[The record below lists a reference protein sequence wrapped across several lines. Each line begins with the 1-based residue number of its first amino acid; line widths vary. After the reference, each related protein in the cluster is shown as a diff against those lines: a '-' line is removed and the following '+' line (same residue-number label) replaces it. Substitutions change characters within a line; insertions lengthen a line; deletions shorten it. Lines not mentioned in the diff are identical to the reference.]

1 MSKATCEDA
10 VTLRTHRATA
20 LVAAALSMSIV
31 GLAQSDSSDIV
42 GTYWSW
48 REQAKPL
55 PSNADPI
62 ALFQAKLRADGL
74 GEAAVEAKIEA
85 LREGLIAE
93 EGRFYDGIY
102 EKGPKFNPKPN
113 ALLVAAIEGR
123 DPGEALDVGM
133 GQGRNA
139 VFLARQRWQVTG
151 FDPSAVGLAQAR
163 KNAAEAG
170 VEITTVQTGAEY
182 FDFGRERWD
191 LIAIIYPIEKV
202 SVYRVR
208 EALRPGG
215 LVVIEAPH
223 KETAPYPHH
232 YESNELLEIF
242 RGFRIFKYEDTTA
255 VADWDLE
262 EIRLVRLVAEKPR

>member
-1 MSKATCEDA
+1 M
-10 VTLRTHRATA
+10 TLRMHR
-20 LVAAALSMSIV
+20 AAALVVAAFAFSLV
-31 GLAQSDSSDIV
+31 GLAQSGPSDIV
-42 GTYWSW
+42 GDYWRW

-55 PSNADPI
+55 PAGDDPI
-62 ALFQAKLRADGL
+62 ALFKAKLHADGL
-74 GEAAVEAKIEA
+74 TEAAVDANIET
-85 LREGLIAE
+85 LRKGLIAE
-93 EGRFYDGIY
+93 EGEFYDAIY

-113 ALLVAAIEGR
+113 ALLVAAVEGS

-139 VFLARQRWQVTG
+139 VFLARKGWQVTG

-163 KNAAEAG
+163 RGADAAG

-191 LIAIIYPIEKV
+191 FIAIIYPIEKV
-202 SVYRVR
+202 SVFRVR

-242 RGFRIFKYEDTTA
+242 RGFRILRYEDTTA
-255 VADWDLE
+255 IADWDLE
-262 EIRLVRLVAEKPR
+262 QIRLVRLVAEKPR